1 MDESHPESIVTNTH
15 GAQHHHTD
23 TMAPYVTPTAAEL
36 EKRNTVSIEK
46 EVVYDVASTD
56 FPGNYPGEDNSWS
69 LDTFREN
76 FRVRYH
82 QLSPSESSFSLIGVD
97 ASIANALRRILI
109 SEIPTFAIET
119 VYIYNNTSV
128 IQDEVLAHRLGLVP
142 FTANKAGL
150 RDFLRWR
157 KKNPDGTPGDIFD
170 YNTIQLR
177 LRIECTRNPDA
188 APGEIDSTKAFRNA
202 HVHASD
208 IEYVP
213 SGRQLEYFDGPLD
226 TVRPTNPDILLAK
239 LRPGQVLEMDM
250 HMHKGIG
257 SDHAKFSPVATA
269 SYRLL
274 PTITIT
280 RPILGAD
287 AEKFARCFPAG
298 VIGIERVSADE
309 ARTPGSG
316 YEGHEGER
324 KAVVR
329 DAMKDTVSRECL
341 RHAEFQGKVK
351 LGRRRDHFIFAI
363 EAATGQWD
371 SDELLLEAI
380 KTMKKKCA
388 RLEQQVINMVR

>member
-1 MDESHPESIVTNTH
+1 
-15 GAQHHHTD
+15 
-23 TMAPYVTPTAAEL
+23 MAPYVTPTAAEL

-170 YNTIQLR
+170 YNTIQLH

-188 APGEIDSTKAFRNA
+188 APGEIDATKAFRNA

-213 SGRQLEYFDGPLD
+213 SGRQLEYFDGPLN

-257 SDHAKFSPVATA
+257 SDHAKFSP
-269 SYRLL
+269 
-274 PTITIT
+274 
-280 RPILGAD
+280 
-287 AEKFARCFPAG
+287 
-298 VIGIERVSADE
+298 RVSADE

-351 LGRRRDHFIFAI
+351 LGRRRDHVIFAI